1 MPGIGDLVAN
11 LTVNSAPFTK
21 GLSAAKGGVSKFASG
36 VGTAIKVGVVGALG
50 LATAGIYKVNQQLGE
65 LDKVAKLATR
75 TGLDPKF
82 IAAFGFAAEQSGS
95 DIATANSSLEK
106 FTKNMG
112 DASDGTGAAAT
123 AISGLGLN
131 LNSVLSS
138 SPEDQVK
145 NIAQA
150 ISELPNEA
158 QRADAAFKLFGK
170 GGQQLVG
177 VLSTGADGIK
187 AFQAEAAE
195 LGLGFE
201 SSELAKVEAANDAI
215 NRVKRSF
222 GNVWSTITVQVAP
235 AIDALFTGINDLTT
249 SMGGFGSMAD
259 TSFSFV
265 GDAWTWLQD
274 TIATG
279 ITTVMAVGEWAFTN
293 WQDVAVYAF
302 KSVGLAGVKMGNDIA
317 YFFTDQLPAYLT
329 WFGDN
334 WFQVFFTAFDF
345 VTTAMIN
352 LGQNIRNIWTGV
364 LEFFKGNGFEVDF
377 NPILEGFVSTIG
389 KLPDIPPRVMSEL
402 ETNLQADV
410 STIGKRLGTSF
421 DEIVTQRLDTLADMQ
436 KTAGLEKP
444 TLAKQ
449 SAIERTAT
457 DGEKRS
463 DVKSSG
469 EMKFAGSM
477 QRGSAEAFK
486 TILSASSKRSPEATA
501 TDKLTAVV
509 KSHVGKP
516 LTELAKNAKPKVAP
530 EFK

>member
-1 MPGIGDLVAN
+1 MSGIGDLVAN
-11 LTVNSAPFTK
+11 LTVNSAPFKK
-21 GLSAAKGGVSKFASG
+21 GLQSSKGLATSFASG
-36 VGTAIKVGVVGALG
+36 FGKAMKVGVVGG
-50 LATAGIYKVNQQLGE
+50 LAAAAAGVYKVNQQLGE

-82 IAAFGFAAEQSGS
+82 IAAWGFAAEQSGS
-95 DIATANSSLEK
+95 DSATATASLDE
-106 FTKNMG
+106 FTKRMG
-112 DASDGTGAAAT
+112 EAAAG
-123 AISGLGLN
+123 AGPAAEQIKGLGLN
-131 LNSVLSS
+131 LGDIIDL
-138 SPEDQVK
+138 SPEDQILK
-145 NIAQA
+145 LSEA
-150 ISELPNEA
+150 ITQLPNAAEKA
-158 QRADAAFKLFGK
+158 AVADKLFG
-170 GGQQLVG
+170 GMGPQLV
-177 VLSTGADGIK
+177 STMAGIK
-187 AFQAEAAE
+187 EFKTEAEG

-293 WQDVAVYAF
+293 WQDLAVYAF

-486 TILSASSKRSPEATA
+486 TILSASRKSPELTESMKQ
-501 TDKLTAVV
+501 TKLLQTIA
-509 KSHVGKP
+509 KKDQKP
-516 LTELAKNAKPKVAP
+516 LPIKLQKAV
-530 EFK
+530 

>member
-1 MPGIGDLVAN
+1 
-11 LTVNSAPFTK
+11 
-21 GLSAAKGGVSKFASG
+21 
-36 VGTAIKVGVVGALG
+36 
-50 LATAGIYKVNQQLGE
+50 
-65 LDKVAKLATR
+65 
-75 TGLDPKF
+75 
-82 IAAFGFAAEQSGS
+82 
-95 DIATANSSLEK
+95 
-106 FTKNMG
+106 MG

-222 GNVWSTITVQVAP
+222 GNVWSTITVKVAP
-235 AIDALFTGINDLTT
+235 AIDGMFTGINDLTT

-293 WQDVAVYAF
+293 WQDVAEYAF
-302 KSVGLAGVKMGNDIA
+302 KSVALGGVSMANGIA
-317 YFFTDQLPAYLT
+317 YFFTDQLPAYLD
-329 WFGDN
+329 WFGKN

-352 LGQNIRNIWTGV
+352 VGQNIRNVWSAV
-364 LEFFKGNGFEVDF
+364 LDFISGNGFQVDF
-377 NPILEGFVSTIG
+377 TPILDGFVSTIG

-402 ETNLQADV
+402 EKGLQADV
-410 STIGKRLGTSF
+410 TTIGDRLGTSF
-421 DEIVTQRLDTLADMQ
+421 DEIVTERLATLADMQ
-436 KTAGLEKP
+436 KEAGLEKP
-444 TLAKQ
+444 TLT
-449 SAIERTAT
+449 IEKPTTKT
-457 DGEKRS
+457 DSTETRS
-463 DVKSSG
+463 KTSDTKDG
-469 EMKFAGSM
+469 PQFAGAM

-486 TILSASSKRSPEATA
+486 TILSASRKSPELTESMKQ
-501 TDKLTAVV
+501 TKLLQTIA
-509 KSHVGKP
+509 KKDQKP
-516 LTELAKNAKPKVAP
+516 LPIKLQKAV
-530 EFK
+530 

>member
-1 MPGIGDLVAN
+1 MSGIGDLVAN
-11 LTVNSAPFTK
+11 LTVNSAPFKK
-21 GLSAAKGGVSKFASG
+21 GLQSSKGLATSFASG
-36 VGTAIKVGVVGALG
+36 FGKAMKVGVVGG
-50 LATAGIYKVNQQLGE
+50 LAAAAAGVYKVNEQLGE

-82 IAAFGFAAEQSGS
+82 IAAWGFAAEQSGS
-95 DIATANSSLEK
+95 DSATATASLDE
-106 FTKNMG
+106 FTKRMG
-112 DASDGTGAAAT
+112 EAAAG
-123 AISGLGLN
+123 AGPAAEQIKGLGLN
-131 LNSVLSS
+131 LGDIMDL
-138 SPEDQVK
+138 SPEDQILK
-145 NIAQA
+145 LSEA
-150 ISELPNEA
+150 ITQLPNAAEKA
-158 QRADAAFKLFGK
+158 AVADKLFDGM
-170 GGQQLVG
+170 GPQLV
-177 VLSTGADGIK
+177 STMAGIK
-187 AFQAEAAE
+187 EFKTEAEG

-293 WQDVAVYAF
+293 WQDLAVYAF

-486 TILSASSKRSPEATA
+486 TILSASRKSPELTESMKQ
-501 TDKLTAVV
+501 TKLLQTIA
-509 KSHVGKP
+509 KKDQKP
-516 LTELAKNAKPKVAP
+516 LPIKLQGAV
-530 EFK
+530 

>member
-1 MPGIGDLVAN
+1 MAGIGDLVAN
-11 LTVNSAPFTK
+11 LSLNSAPFKK
-21 GLSAAKGGVSKFASG
+21 GLQSSKGLAGSFASSFSK
-36 VGTAIKVGVVGALG
+36 AMKVGVIGG
-50 LATAGIYKVNQQLGE
+50 LAAATAGVYKVNQALGE

-95 DIATANSSLEK
+95 DVATANNSLEK

-123 AISGLGLN
+123 AMKRLGLDIQ
-131 LNSVLSS
+131 SVLAS

-145 NIAQA
+145 TIAQA

-158 QRADAAFKLFGK
+158 QRADAAFQLFGR
-170 GGQQLVG
+170 GGQQLIG
-177 VLSTGADGIK
+177 VLSSGADGIK

-293 WQDVAVYAF
+293 WQDVAEYAF
-302 KSVGLAGVKMGNDIA
+302 KSVALAGVTMANDIA
-317 YFFTDQLPAYLT
+317 YFFTDQLPAYLD
-329 WFGDN
+329 WFGSN
-334 WFQVFFTAFDF
+334 WHQVFFTAFDF

-352 LGQNIRNIWTGV
+352 VGKNIRAVWSAV
-364 LEFFKGNGFEVDF
+364 LDFIAGNGFNVDF
-377 NPILEGFVSTIG
+377 TPILDGFVSTIG
-389 KLPDIPPRVMSEL
+389 KLPDIPPRAMSEL
-402 ETNLQADV
+402 EANLQTDV
-410 STIGKRLGTSF
+410 TTIGQRLGTSF
-421 DEIVTQRLDTLADMQ
+421 DEIVTERLATLADMQ
-436 KTAGLEKP
+436 KTAALEKP
-444 TLAKQ
+444 TLKTPEMAKK
-449 SAIERTAT
+449 T
-457 DGEKRS
+457 DEQKTEGGTQTGSEQKF
-463 DVKSSG
+463 SG
-469 EMKFAGSM
+469 IM

-486 TILSASSKRSPEATA
+486 TILSGMQGRTPELMESKKQT
-501 TDKLTAVV
+501 KLLEKLAAKEQKPPAVQMQGAV
-509 KSHVGKP
+509 
-516 LTELAKNAKPKVAP
+516 
-530 EFK
+530 

>member
-1 MPGIGDLVAN
+1 M
-11 LTVNSAPFTK
+11 
-21 GLSAAKGGVSKFASG
+21 
-36 VGTAIKVGVVGALG
+36 
-50 LATAGIYKVNQQLGE
+50 
-65 LDKVAKLATR
+65 
-75 TGLDPKF
+75 
-82 IAAFGFAAEQSGS
+82 
-95 DIATANSSLEK
+95 
-106 FTKNMG
+106 
-112 DASDGTGAAAT
+112 
-123 AISGLGLN
+123 
-131 LNSVLSS
+131 
-138 SPEDQVK
+138 
-145 NIAQA
+145 
-150 ISELPNEA
+150 
-158 QRADAAFKLFGK
+158 
-170 GGQQLVG
+170 
-177 VLSTGADGIK
+177 
-187 AFQAEAAE
+187 
-195 LGLGFE
+195 
-201 SSELAKVEAANDAI
+201 
-215 NRVKRSF
+215 
-222 GNVWSTITVQVAP
+222 QVAP

-293 WQDVAVYAF
+293 WQDLAVYAF

-486 TILSASSKRSPEATA
+486 TIMSASRKSPELTESMKQ
-501 TDKLTAVV
+501 TKLLQTIA
-509 KSHVGKP
+509 KKDQKP
-516 LTELAKNAKPKVAP
+516 LPIKLQKAV
-530 EFK
+530 

>member
-1 MPGIGDLVAN
+1 MSGIGDLVAN
-11 LTVNSAPFTK
+11 LTVNSAPFKK
-21 GLSAAKGGVSKFASG
+21 GLQSSKGLATSFASG
-36 VGTAIKVGVVGALG
+36 FGKAMKVGVVGG
-50 LATAGIYKVNQQLGE
+50 LAAAAAGVYKVNEQLGE

-82 IAAFGFAAEQSGS
+82 IAAWGFAAEQSGS
-95 DIATANSSLEK
+95 DSATATASLDE
-106 FTKNMG
+106 FTKRMG
-112 DASDGTGAAAT
+112 EAAAG
-123 AISGLGLN
+123 AGPAAEQIKGLGLN
-131 LNSVLSS
+131 LGDIMDL
-138 SPEDQVK
+138 SPEDQILK
-145 NIAQA
+145 LSEA
-150 ISELPNEA
+150 ITQLPNAAEKA
-158 QRADAAFKLFGK
+158 AVADKLFG
-170 GGQQLVG
+170 GMGPQLV
-177 VLSTGADGIK
+177 STMAGIK
-187 AFQAEAAE
+187 EFKTEAEG

-293 WQDVAVYAF
+293 WQDLAVYAF

-486 TILSASSKRSPEATA
+486 TILSASRKSPELTESMKQ
-501 TDKLTAVV
+501 TKLLQTIA
-509 KSHVGKP
+509 KKDQKP
-516 LTELAKNAKPKVAP
+516 LPIKLQKAV
-530 EFK
+530 